1 MEPRMTA
8 TWNGLCRGCRWWQC
22 DIPEQYKF
30 GFCHR
35 LPPTTTKHVTVKGAR
50 FGNDGGEVSIIDTN
64 NPAWPNT
71 SEDDW
76 CGEWAGRDTP
86 LPERNS

>member
-1 MEPRMTA
+1 MTA

-50 FGNDGGEVSIIDTN
+50 FGNDGCSEVSIIDTN